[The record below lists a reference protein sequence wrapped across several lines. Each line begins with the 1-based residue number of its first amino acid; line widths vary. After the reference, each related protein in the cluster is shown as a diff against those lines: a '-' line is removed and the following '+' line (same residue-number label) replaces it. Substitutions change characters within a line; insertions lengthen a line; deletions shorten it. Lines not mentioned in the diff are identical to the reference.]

1 MAARS
6 VKYRHLV
13 TRDPRVSEDSLD
25 QVHLHRWSHREHT
38 LVLDA
43 VKTSLGR
50 GIAIIMYGQ
59 CTSDRSDALNASP
72 DSRRRVT
79 QIGMCGLSTTACGR
93 TSARHA
99 PACFQKGTSY
109 AGTRKPFTKSA
120 GHLFVQSV
128 HRDLESWEIFDS
140 TLDPYI
146 QSTSLVQGPTPAA
159 PGSITR
165 YNRSSRWLFD
175 EIALL
180 PDLALRDLDSDV
192 TSSPLMYRPVVLVTV
207 KEPRRSMW
215 SGWLAIS
222 CPTNPLAICSGL
234 FLYMAAE

>member
-6 VKYRHLV
+6 GNYQHLV
-13 TRDPRVSEDSLD
+13 MRDLRVSEDSLD
-25 QVHLHRWSHREHT
+25 QVRLRRWSLREHT

-79 QIGMCGLSTTACGR
+79 QTGMCGLSTTACGR

-99 PACFQKGTSY
+99 PACFRRGTSY
-109 AGTRKPFTKSA
+109 EGTRKPFTKSA
-120 GHLFVQSV
+120 GHLFVQYV
-128 HRDLESWEIFDS
+128 HPDLGSWETFDS
-140 TLDPYI
+140 TLGPYI

-159 PGSITR
+159 PGSITK
-165 YNRSSRWLFD
+165 YNHSSNGCLMK
-175 EIALL
+175 
-180 PDLALRDLDSDV
+180 LRGCQVSHFVIWILS
-192 TSSPLMYRPVVLVTV
+192 
-207 KEPRRSMW
+207 
-215 SGWLAIS
+215 
-222 CPTNPLAICSGL
+222 
-234 FLYMAAE
+234 